1 MPRTEEANQRIR
13 EEQRAKILEAAL
25 KVFAKKGTAATMA
38 EIATAADVSYG
49 LVYRYFSNKEAIF
62 QALVEL
68 LVQSGAE
75 RMQQFLEMPGT
86 PGERLDFMISNVV
99 EARRERPEF
108 FQLFYHVLSDET
120 LLPEDFRERVSSYG
134 QLIQDTMRQL
144 IVEGQATGEIAGNDP
159 DQLVMA
165 VMACFDGLSR
175 LALRDPEQLKKHFP
189 DARIIQR
196 MLKP

>member
-49 LVYRYFSNKEAIF
+49 LVYRYFSNKETIF

-68 LVQSGAE
+68 LTQSGAE

-86 PGERLDFMISNVV
+86 PGERIDFMISNIV

-108 FQLFYHVLSDET
+108 FQLFYHVLEDET
-120 LLPEDFRERVSSYG
+120 LSEDFRERISRQG
-134 QLIQDTMRQL
+134 QLIQNTIRQL
-144 IVEGQATGEIAGNDP
+144 IVEGQATGEVAGGDP
-159 DQLVMA
+159 DQLVIA

-175 LALRDPEQLKKHFP
+175 MAFRAPEQLKKHFP
-189 DARIIQR
+189 DARIILR

>member
-25 KVFAKKGTAATMA
+25 QVFAKKGTAATMA

-62 QALVEL
+62 QALIEQ
-68 LVQSGAE
+68 LVQLGAE
-75 RMQQFLEMPGT
+75 RMQQLLKMPGT

-108 FQLFYHVLSDET
+108 FQLFYHVASDET
-120 LLPEDFRERVSSYG
+120 QPGDFRESVSRQG

-144 IVEGQATGEIAGNDP
+144 VIEGQATGEVAGDDP
-159 DQLVMA
+159 DQLVVA
-165 VMACFDGLSR
+165 IIACFDGLSR
-175 LALRDPEQLKKHFP
+175 WALRDPEQFKKHCP
-189 DARIIQR
+189 DAKIILR

>member
-62 QALVEL
+62 QALVEML
-68 LVQSGAE
+68 LQSGAE
-75 RMQQFLEMPGT
+75 GVQQFLKMPGT
-86 PGERLDFMISNVV
+86 PGERIDFMISNVV
-99 EARRERPEF
+99 KARRERPEF
-108 FQLFYHVLSDET
+108 FQLFYHVLDDET
-120 LLPEDFRERVSSYG
+120 LPEDFRERVSRQG
-134 QLIQDTMRQL
+134 QFIQNTMRQL
-144 IVEGQATGEIAGNDP
+144 IVEGQATGEVAGDDP
-159 DQLVMA
+159 DQLVIA
-165 VMACFDGLSR
+165 VLACFDGLSR
-175 LALRDPEQLKKHFP
+175 LAFRDPEQFKKHCP
-189 DARIIQR
+189 DARIILR